1 MSCRILKR
9 WREEVTEKLGEGNV
23 LAGVEKE
30 PDGRLE
36 KGLEREDVR
45 KGMKGGLVEGGEGEG
60 LEELAEVEK
69 TKTISKK
76 KKLIMQKKEKTERYE
91 EAKER
96 LERGEFKSLRSGS
109 NYFYLKSLLLLL
121 LFKP

>member
-1 MSCRILKR
+1 MQDLEKVG

-96 LERGEFKSLRSGS
+96 LERGGIQV
-109 NYFYLKSLLLLL
+109 
-121 LFKP
+121 P